1 MTTAEGWTGAVR
13 ARLGLGRLLPLGTAA
28 DGAWL
33 AERAAEPVLRRAA
46 GKVPGVVPG
55 GIRAGLA
62 DPGAAG
68 TPTVPPPPA
77 ALPPGPLRI
86 EADFAAAAAVPLP
99 ELAELLRAA
108 LFAAAREHLGLAVAV
123 VDLRVTALLDAP
135 PEAAGAPGPGPVGTS
150 VVARPAAARPQEA
163 ETDGADR
170 ADGARPADSPR
181 GPGHPAAADAKG
193 TESAKGTVSAESAG
207 ETREPGHPSAA
218 GAKDA
223 DGAGEPRGGAGAGET
238 RDVIAAAAAAAP
250 GVARLT
256 GTLGAAV
263 RADASSVRVECA
275 TAPGHRPVEVARAVR
290 AAVTSVLPSPL
301 PVTVL
306 VTEVGPG
313 E

>member
-13 ARLGLGRLLPLGTAA
+13 ARLGLGRLLPLGTAE

-46 GKVPGVVPG
+46 GEVPGVVPG
-55 GIRAGLA
+55 GIRTGLA

-68 TPTVPPPPA
+68 TPVVPPPPA

-86 EADFAAAAAVPLP
+86 EADFAATAAVPLP
-99 ELAELLRAA
+99 ELAELLRTA
-108 LFAAAREHLGLAVAV
+108 LFAAARERLDLAVAV
-123 VDLRVTALLDAP
+123 VDLRVTALLDPP
-135 PEAAGAPGPGPVGTS
+135 PEAAGAPGPGPAGTS
-150 VVARPAAARPQEA
+150 VVSRPAAARPQEA
-163 ETDGADR
+163 ETDGADG
-170 ADGARPADSPR
+170 ADGARPTDSPR
-181 GPGHPAAADAKG
+181 
-193 TESAKGTVSAESAG
+193 
-207 ETREPGHPSAA
+207 EPGQAATA
-218 GAKDA
+218 GAKGA
-223 DGAGEPRGGAGAGET
+223 ESAGEPRGGAGAGEPQGA
-238 RDVIAAAAAAAP
+238 IAAAAAAVP

-256 GTLGAAV
+256 GTLGSAV

>member
-13 ARLGLGRLLPLGTAA
+13 TRLGLGRLLPLGTAE
-28 DGAWL
+28 DSAWL

-46 GKVPGVVPG
+46 GEVPGVVPG
-55 GIRAGLA
+55 GIRTGLA

-68 TPTVPPPPA
+68 APAVPPPPA

-99 ELAELLRAA
+99 ELAERLRTA
-108 LFAAAREHLGLAVAV
+108 LFAAAREHLGLTVAV

-135 PEAAGAPGPGPVGTS
+135 PEADGAPGPAGTPVVS
-150 VVARPAAARPQEA
+150 RPTAARPQDA
-163 ETDGADR
+163 ETDGAD
-170 ADGARPADSPR
+170 GTRPADSPQ
-181 GPGHPAAADAKG
+181 
-193 TESAKGTVSAESAG
+193 
-207 ETREPGHPSAA
+207 EPGHATTAA
-218 GAKDA
+218 GST
-223 DGAGEPRGGAGAGET
+223 GEPRGGAGAGELPGA
-238 RDVIAAAAAAAP
+238 VAAAAAAVP

-256 GTLGAAV
+256 GSLGAAV

-290 AAVTSVLPSPL
+290 AAVVSVLPSPL

-306 VTEVGPG
+306 VTEVGTG